1 MKIADGAAGDP
12 YRNRPCAEK
21 IRQEVESLSDTSLF
35 VSVAFSLKNVAVPA
49 AHYSAGRLIRHCV
62 KSTPNWRRFS
72 NTAISLLRRAED
84 LGLVTKISPQFVKIA
99 AEGSAGDANC
109 PAIACPVRN
118 AWRTATKPMRIRV
131 GGNVQAAMLTKRVEP
146 VYPPAAIEARVM
158 GIVKLS
164 VIISQE
170 GKVQQI
176 QVESGH
182 PLFVPAA
189 IEAVK
194 QWEYKPTLLN
204 GKPVEVVTVVEVVF
218 DLPASQ

>member
-1 MKIADGAAGDP
+1 MDA
-12 YRNRPCAEK
+12 
-21 IRQEVESLSDTSLF
+21 
-35 VSVAFSLKNVAVPA
+35 
-49 AHYSAGRLIRHCV
+49 
-62 KSTPNWRRFS
+62 
-72 NTAISLLRRAED
+72 AED
-84 LGLVTKISPQFVKIA
+84 SAWETSRRSGAQRA
-99 AEGSAGDANC
+99 APSA
-109 PAIACPVRN
+109 
-118 AWRTATKPMRIRV
+118 TAASKPMRIRV

-164 VIISQE
+164 VIISPE